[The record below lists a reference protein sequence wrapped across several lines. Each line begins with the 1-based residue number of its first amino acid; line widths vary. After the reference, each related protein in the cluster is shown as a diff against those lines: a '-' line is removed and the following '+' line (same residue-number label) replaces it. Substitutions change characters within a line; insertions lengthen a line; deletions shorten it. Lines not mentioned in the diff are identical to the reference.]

1 MKFAS
6 QVKFSYA
13 ERNLLR
19 EYEQW
24 TSYEFKIYLWV
35 KKISYLSVR
44 DIIPT
49 NNDEEIIWTSYISL
63 LKKKCRELI
72 CCITFYGTILLS
84 KK

>member
-1 MKFAS
+1 MG
-6 QVKFSYA
+6 
-13 ERNLLR
+13 E
-19 EYEQW
+19 
-24 TSYEFKIYLWV
+24 
-35 KKISYLSVR
+35 KISYLSVR

-72 CCITFYGTILLS
+72 CFITFYCTILLS